1 MKGFPAE
8 SFYKTVSFVVKEWIL
23 SFLLSERNPDQA

>member
-8 SFYKTVSFVVKEWIL
+8 GFYKTVSFVVKERIL